1 MCYVN
6 DMSHEKKISYVNNK
20 SYENDISFVNGMSYV
35 NNMSYVN
42 DMSYSNLN
50 MEDVA
55 DADYMHG
62 KRLSNRKIRWISW
75 FVS

>member
-1 MCYVN
+1 MLLRKGIYPFEYM
-6 DMSHEKKISYVNNK
+6 D
-20 SYENDISFVNGMSYV
+20 DWGMFNETASPKRE
-35 NNMSYVN
+35 
-42 DMSYSNLN
+42 DFYSNLN

-62 KRLSNRKIRWISW
+62 KRLLNRKIRWISW